1 MLHLNVGQKD
11 RRISQLEEEITRTRE
26 ISVSKSVFLLHVLLF
41 FPHLDTFYG
50 RAQKVQNKDRRS
62 TLRRSCIYEIL
73 AQIRLYV

>member
-41 FPHLDTFYG
+41 FPHLDTFMVLLKKYKTRIG
-50 RAQKVQNKDRRS
+50 DQRCVDRVFMK
-62 TLRRSCIYEIL
+62 Y
-73 AQIRLYV
+73 